1 MILSLPISN
10 AKAQWYDRCSTVAGS
25 EKGVAMIIKHPQLNC
40 LLIHCY
46 CHPLNLAAGN
56 ESIPALKESIEDAYE
71 IAKLIKYSPKR
82 EVALQ
87 RKQEELEIDNL
98 HLSVNASEQMEC
110 ANYSKIRL
118 LCPTR

>member
-1 MILSLPISN
+1 MVLSLPISN
-10 AKAQWYDRCSTVAGS
+10 TKAQWYDRCSTMVAS

-56 ESIPALKESIEDAYE
+56 AIKNVPALKESIEDAYE

-98 HLSVNASEQMEC
+98 HLWMNS
-110 ANYSKIRL
+110 
-118 LCPTR
+118 